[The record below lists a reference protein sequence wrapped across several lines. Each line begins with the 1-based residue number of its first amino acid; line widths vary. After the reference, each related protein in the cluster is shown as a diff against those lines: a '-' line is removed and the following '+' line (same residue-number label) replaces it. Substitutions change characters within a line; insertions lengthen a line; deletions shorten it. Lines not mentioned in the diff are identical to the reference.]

1 MLFVHQR
8 IKTYSGN
15 TTSNYTQLTMAEPA
29 DLYQIA
35 LLIDQLK
42 HDDLQLR
49 VNASKSLVQI
59 ASALGPERTRDELI
73 PFLEDTTDDED
84 DVLLVIAEKL
94 GDLRSCVGGTDYMH
108 YLLPPLRLLA
118 SVEEVSVRAA
128 TTTSLG
134 QIMSAMTDAS
144 VAQYYVPFV
153 MELAAQDWF
162 TARISAVSLFAG
174 AYARIPD
181 GTRRNWR
188 SAFLRLCMDES
199 PIVRRSA
206 LTCMGSMALVV
217 QSSEVQE
224 EFMPLFATLAADQ
237 QDSVRIQI
245 IPNCACL
252 ARLISPEMRL
262 KSIVPNVLSIAADK
276 SWRVRWS
283 LASQLPDICDA
294 LGNQLSNDHMA
305 VPFETLL
312 NDAEP
317 EVRSACAANISRIC
331 ATLSKGRI
339 ISKILPI
346 TQRLVTDSSEFARA
360 SLAKVVNELASL
372 LGREDTVA
380 HLLPML
386 LLLLRDETAE
396 VRLSVISNLGPINEV
411 VGVELLSQSLLPA
424 VVDLS
429 EDPKWRVRLAII
441 EHIPMLA
448 EQLGQDFFTERLAN
462 LSMVWLGDDVFTVRR
477 AAADNLR
484 RLVLLFGGQWA
495 MEMMMPRIDR
505 LHVHTNYLHRM
516 TALYAMQA
524 LIKVLS
530 VAEQEMYLLPII
542 DALVADPVANVR
554 FTAVKT
560 FSQLYDA
567 IGTDMQQTRS
577 TIQDT
582 LMKMTTDTDRDVRYF
597 SKQALQ
603 GLSSH

>member
-1 MLFVHQR
+1 M
-8 IKTYSGN
+8 GE
-15 TTSNYTQLTMAEPA
+15 MA

-49 VNASKSLVQI
+49 VNASNSLVQI
-59 ASALGPERTRDELI
+59 ASALGPERTREELI

-84 DVLLVIAEKL
+84 EVLLVIAEKL
-94 GDLRSCVGGTDYMH
+94 GELRSCVGGTDYMAC
-108 YLLPPLRLLA
+108 LLSPLRLLA

-128 TTTSLG
+128 TTKSLE
-134 QIMSAMTDAS
+134 QIMSDMTDAH
-144 VAQYYVPFV
+144 VATHYVPFV

-174 AYARIPD
+174 AYARVPA
-181 GTRRNWR
+181 TSRSSWR
-188 SAFLRLCMDES
+188 STFLRLCMDES

-206 LTCMGSMALVV
+206 LTCMGAMALAV
-217 QSSEVQE
+217 QPNEVQE
-224 EFMPLFATLAADQ
+224 DFVPLLDTLAADQ
-237 QDSVRIQI
+237 QDSVRIQV

-252 ARLISPEMRL
+252 ARLISPEMCQR
-262 KSIVPNVLSIAADK
+262 SIVPTVLSIAADK

-283 LASQLPDICDA
+283 LANQLPDICDG

-305 VPFETLL
+305 VPFESLL
-312 NDAEP
+312 NDAEA
-317 EVRSACAANISRIC
+317 EVRSTCAGNIGRVC
-331 ATLSKGRI
+331 ATFSKAKI
-339 ISKILPI
+339 IGKILPI

-372 LGREDTVA
+372 LGRDDTVT

-386 LLLLRDETAE
+386 LLLLRDETSE
-396 VRLSVISNLGPINEV
+396 VRLSVISNLGSINEV
-411 VGVELLSQSLLPA
+411 IGVELLSQSLLPA
-424 VVDLS
+424 IVDLS
-429 EDPKWRVRLAII
+429 EDPKWRVRLAIV

-448 EQLGQDFFTERLAN
+448 EQLGQEFFTERLAN
-462 LSMVWLGDDVFTVRR
+462 LSMVWLGDDVYTVRR

-484 RLVLLFGGQWA
+484 KLVLLFGGQWST
-495 MEMMMPRIDR
+495 ETMMPRIDR
-505 LHVHTNYLHRM
+505 LHVHTNYLHRI

-560 FSQLYDA
+560 FSQLHDA
-567 IGTDMQQTRS
+567 LGADMQQTRNR
-577 TIQDT
+577 IRDI
-582 LMKMTTDTDRDVRYF
+582 LLKMTSDTDRDVRHF
-597 SKQALQ
+597 SKVAISQAQ
-603 GLSSH
+603 